1 MRLFLI
7 VLLLAPLFAAYAAS
21 PKSNFI
27 VINIEDLGY
36 AGIGPFGSTLN
47 RTPHLDRMDRDGRK
61 LTSFYAAPVC
71 SPSRASLM

>member
-36 AGIGPFGSTLN
+36 ADIGPFGSTLN
-47 RTPHLDRMDRDGRK
+47 RTPIWNAWIESGANLPPSTPLLCVR
-61 LTSFYAAPVC
+61 LLAPH
-71 SPSRASLM
+71 S